1 MLKELRIGN
10 YRSINEEQIFTM
22 EACSKNE
29 ISEYPDHVLE
39 IKDERILK
47 VSSFYGPNGGGKT
60 NLIKAIMTISQIIRG
75 AQINN
80 DARGNANYMPC
91 LLNEKKNNE
100 SKFDIF
106 FVRDDME
113 IGYSLVVDL
122 SKTKKITDFANHVL
136 NVVDVEIIKEEMVY
150 RVLGTKDYIPVFN
163 RNPNGVVD
171 SKMISSVDLISASR
185 PLQKSNSFVN
195 YIVTTFG
202 LDNKEEEFKP
212 IINFAT
218 ELSSIFYLNKE
229 THFFIFTK
237 EVVDFLTPYLEKT
250 TKLLNGF
257 DIRIKGLHFA
267 EVEPGNYCLFVD
279 REDKK
284 GDTFSIQLNCESS
297 GTRKIINIILDVISF
312 EEGSIFLADDFDS
325 HLHPKLIKTLI
336 ELFTSKA
343 NTNKQ
348 LIFNSH
354 DITNMNNKVFRR
366 DEIWFAFKNED
377 GMSTKYMPLSNI
389 VDYKGN
395 MVRKDAVYGKQ
406 YLEGKYGADPFIK
419 KGLEWTND

>member
-1 MLKELRIGN
+1 M
-10 YRSINEEQIFTM
+10 
-22 EACSKNE
+22 
-29 ISEYPDHVLE
+29 VLTLE
-39 IKDERILK
+39 LK
-47 VSSFYGPNGGGKT
+47 VFISLKWNQATIAYM
-60 NLIKAIMTISQIIRG
+60 LIEKIK
-75 AQINN
+75 
-80 DARGNANYMPC
+80 GNA
-91 LLNEKKNNE
+91 
-100 SKFDIF
+100 
-106 FVRDDME
+106 
-113 IGYSLVVDL
+113 
-122 SKTKKITDFANHVL
+122 
-136 NVVDVEIIKEEMVY
+136 
-150 RVLGTKDYIPVFN
+150 
-163 RNPNGVVD
+163 
-171 SKMISSVDLISASR
+171 
-185 PLQKSNSFVN
+185 
-195 YIVTTFG
+195 
-202 LDNKEEEFKP
+202 
-212 IINFAT
+212 
-218 ELSSIFYLNKE
+218 
-229 THFFIFTK
+229 
-237 EVVDFLTPYLEKT
+237 
-250 TKLLNGF
+250 
-257 DIRIKGLHFA
+257 
-267 EVEPGNYCLFVD
+267 
-279 REDKK
+279 
-284 GDTFSIQLNCESS
+284 FSIQLNCESS